1 MRNNYNRFEKNMNI
15 ENKAMKETAV
25 KPAYSFYSNV
35 LQKPF
40 ETVEALREA
49 EAAHFEAQ
57 RAKEA
62 KAASKKSDA
71 TKVEEAFKA
80 LNAARKAY
88 KDDLMALTA
97 SYAESLKKLKAGFEN
112 DKSAIHDRLAKAEA
126 AYELAL
132 REFNTK
138 YPEGYHLTLK
148 DGDFETTIHS
158 ARSGDLTKAADL
170 FDLLFRL

>member
-1 MRNNYNRFEKNMNI
+1 MKNNYNKFEKNMIN
-15 ENKAMKETAV
+15 EGKAMKETAG
-25 KPAYSFYSNV
+25 KLTYSFYSNI

-40 ETVEALREA
+40 ETVEVLREA
-49 EAAHFEAQ
+49 EAVYFEAQ

-71 TKVEEAFKA
+71 TKVEDAFKA
-80 LNAARKAY
+80 LNAARKSY
-88 KDDLMALTA
+88 KDELVAITA
-97 SYAESLKKLKAGFEN
+97 NYAESLKKLKAAFEN
-112 DKSAIHDRLAKAEA
+112 DKAVVHNKLAKAEA
-126 AYELAL
+126 VYETAL
-132 REFNTK
+132 REFNAK

-158 ARSGDLTKAADL
+158 TRNGDLTKAADL

>member
-1 MRNNYNRFEKNMNI
+1 MRNNYNRFEKNMNN
-15 ENKAMKETAV
+15 ENKAFKDAAV
-25 KPAYSFYSNV
+25 KPNYSFYSNV

-40 ETVEALREA
+40 ETVEALHEA
-49 EAAHFEAQ
+49 EAAYYEAQ

-71 TKVEEAFKA
+71 TKVEDAFKA
-80 LNAARKAY
+80 LNAARKSY
-88 KDDLMALTA
+88 KDELVALTS
-97 SYAESLKKLKAGFEN
+97 SYAESLKKLKAGFES
-112 DKSAIHDRLAKAEA
+112 DKATIQNKLAQAEA
-126 AYELAL
+126 VYETAL
-132 REFNTK
+132 REFNAK

-158 ARSGDLTKAADL
+158 ARSGDLTKAVDL